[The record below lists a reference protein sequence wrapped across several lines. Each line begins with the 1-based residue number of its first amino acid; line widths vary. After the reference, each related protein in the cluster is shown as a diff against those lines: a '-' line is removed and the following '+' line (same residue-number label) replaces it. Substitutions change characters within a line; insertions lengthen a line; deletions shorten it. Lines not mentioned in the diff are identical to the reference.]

1 MRALSVLL
9 LLLCA
14 LLGAAAPVS
23 AQQTIPLQFLQEP
36 GRNASLGMLE
46 RRGTVYVSL
55 NGLGTA
61 FGLRLVPDPEA
72 QKLELQAGTFT
83 MRFAADNPFVIIAD
97 RQQNASIV
105 QLPTDV
111 VAVQETFYAP
121 AEQIIPLVNSMLAEE
136 ITYVRRDRSIIVG
149 RPLSVSG
156 FDIAGLA
163 FEQKA
168 NGFLIRLKC
177 GRKLSDY
184 ESFLK
189 TIGSDTWLYI
199 TVANA
204 KADVRTIN
212 AIKPSG
218 IVGKI
223 VVIQSPASVQLTF
236 RLKGEVSSTELI
248 PAENSNDILVAVH
261 MPTEEQIASRKER
274 SFEQNLD
281 RERNRWKLDVVV
293 IDAGHGGTDPGTT
306 GTGGTKEKDVTLGV
320 AMKLGKLIQKSLP
333 DVKVIYTRTTDHFV
347 ELFRRGQIANQA
359 GGKLFISIHCNA
371 TRRKPSPVSGF
382 EIYLLRPG
390 KTDAA
395 IHIAEEENAV
405 VKLEQG
411 YEQRYQQLTEENFI
425 LLTMAQSAYVK
436 YSEKFAAILQQ
447 EMGKH
452 LEIENNGVKQAGFYV
467 LVGASMP
474 NVLVETAYLSN
485 RNDERT
491 LRSEAGQQR
500 IAESIFNGVKRY
512 KHEYER
518 SLLEGSDLG
527 GGE

>member
-1 MRALSVLL
+1 MRFLRLIIWCTL
-9 LLLCA
+9 FCA
-14 LLGAAAPVS
+14 AGPLS
-23 AQQTIPLQFLQEP
+23 AQTTLPLRFLQEP
-36 GRNASLGMLE
+36 ARNADLGMIE
-46 RRGTVYVSL
+46 REGTVYISL
-55 NGLGTA
+55 NDLGPA
-61 FGLRLVPDPEA
+61 FGLRLAPDPET
-72 QKLELQAGTFT
+72 QRLELQAGTFT
-83 MRFAADNPFVIIAD
+83 VRVSAENPFIIIAD
-97 RQQNASIV
+97 RLQNASII
-105 QLPTDV
+105 QLPMNVIGDRQ
-111 VAVQETFYAP
+111 AFYAP
-121 AEQIIPLVNSMLAEE
+121 VEQFIPLFNSLLAEE
-136 ITYVRRDRSIIVG
+136 ITYVKRDREIIVG
-149 RPLSVSG
+149 RPLAESA
-156 FDIAGLA
+156 FDVAGLS
-163 FEQKA
+163 FGQKA
-168 NGFLIRLKC
+168 NGFLIRIKC

-199 TVANA
+199 TIANA
-204 KADVRTIN
+204 KADLRAIN

-218 IVGKI
+218 IVTKI
-223 VVIQSPASVQLTF
+223 VVIQSPASVQLTL

-281 RERNRWKLDVVV
+281 RERSRWKLDVVV

-306 GTGGTKEKDVTLGV
+306 GTGGTKEKDVTLGI
-320 AMKLGKLIQKSLP
+320 ALKLGRLIQKGLP

-371 TRRKPSPVSGF
+371 TRRKPSPVDGF

-405 VKLEQG
+405 VKLEEG

-452 LEIENNGVKQAGFYV
+452 LDIENNGVKQAGFYV

-485 RNDERT
+485 RKDEST
-491 LRSEAGQQR
+491 LRSAKGQER

-518 SLLEGSDLG
+518 SLLEGSDQG
-527 GGE
+527 TGE

>member
-1 MRALSVLL
+1 MRAARLIVC
-9 LLLCA
+9 CA
-14 LLGAAAPVS
+14 LFCALQPIF
-23 AQQTIPLQFLQEP
+23 AQEPLALRFLQDP
-36 GRNASLGMLE
+36 ARSTAIGSIE
-46 RRGTVYVSL
+46 RHGTVFLSL
-55 NGLGTA
+55 NDLGPA
-61 FGLRLVPDPEA
+61 FGLKLVVQPETE
-72 QKLELQAGTFT
+72 KLELQAGTFT
-83 MRFAADNPFVIIAD
+83 LRVAANNPFIVIAD
-97 RQQNASIV
+97 RQQNASIIQFPV
-105 QLPTDV
+105 DL
-111 VAVQETFYAP
+111 VAVKQIFYAP
-121 AEQIIPLVNSMLAEE
+121 AEQFIPLLNSLLAEE

-149 RPLSVSG
+149 RPVSASG
-156 FDIAGLA
+156 FDVAGLG

-168 NGFLIRLKC
+168 NGFLIRIRC

-184 ESFLK
+184 ESFMK
-189 TIGSDTWLYI
+189 KIGGDTWLYV
-199 TVANA
+199 TLANA
-204 KADVRTIN
+204 KADIRAIN
-212 AIKPSG
+212 ALKPSG
-218 IVGKI
+218 IVSKI

-236 RLKGEVSSTELI
+236 RLKGDVSSTELI
-248 PAENSNDILVAVH
+248 PAENSDDILVAVH

-293 IDAGHGGTDPGTT
+293 IDAGHGGTDPGTI
-306 GTGGTKEKDVTLGV
+306 GTGGTKEKDVTLGI
-320 AMKLGKLIQKSLP
+320 ALQLGKLIQKNLP
-333 DVKVIYTRTTDHFV
+333 DVKVIYTRSGDHFV

-371 TRRKPSPVSGF
+371 TRKKPSPVSGF

-452 LEIENNGVKQAGFYV
+452 LDIENNGVKQAGFYV

-485 RNDERT
+485 RSNEST
-491 LRSEAGQQR
+491 LRSSVGQQR
-500 IAESIFNGVKRY
+500 IAESIYNGVKRY
-512 KHEYER
+512 KREYER

-527 GGE
+527 TGE